1 MLDGGVGVWAR
12 ARVDGNPH
20 GEYTYVL
27 MRERKGSPGFQFH
40 PRRRTDHYFDL
51 SPVGDTA
58 TFVIRARVKGYETVV
73 VENVRLARGAI
84 VGGID
89 LPCEAPAARLSGA
102 VALPDGEPVVGAHVR
117 IKAGVTVATRRFWPP
132 VWATTDGNGVFAF
145 DSVSSGVMRLAV
157 LDALDAGGGSIQRVE
172 LGSAA
177 GCNVGVAIASV
188 SETRGLL
195 LIVGRDARDRRS
207 ESGAGDAPGG
217 FVVGGR
223 VVDHRGRPRQGLTV
237 QVHAD
242 RDSVPTSTTQTDEH
256 GEFRATGLAPGR
268 YTARVVS
275 DDVYV
280 TSHRVG
286 QLVGGRDNPVAAVVT
301 TADVD
306 DILFEIT
313 PKIRV
318 SGRILRPDGSPLI
331 GELYEL
337 FREDYMPGEAG
348 RGSGRS
354 SGHTSDDGA
363 WEHVD
368 NDAGIFTFTVR
379 AGSLEATRTVDARE
393 PGTVVTGV
401 LGTRALPGLSIQ

>member
-1 MLDGGVGVWAR
+1 M
-12 ARVDGNPH
+12 
-20 GEYTYVL
+20 
-27 MRERKGSPGFQFH
+27 
-40 PRRRTDHYFDL
+40 
-51 SPVGDTA
+51 
-58 TFVIRARVKGYETVV
+58 
-73 VENVRLARGAI
+73 
-84 VGGID
+84 
-89 LPCEAPAARLSGA
+89 
-102 VALPDGEPVVGAHVR
+102 
-117 IKAGVTVATRRFWPP
+117 
-132 VWATTDGNGVFAF
+132 FAF

-157 LDALDAGGGSIQRVE
+157 LDALSADGGSIRRVE

-177 GCNVGVAIASV
+177 GGNVGLAIAPG

-195 LIVGRDARDRRS
+195 LIVGRDAPDRRS
-207 ESGAGDAPGG
+207 ESGTGDAPGG

-237 QVHAD
+237 QVHAE
-242 RDSVPTSTTQTDEH
+242 RDGAPTSTTQTDDR

-286 QLVGGRDNPVAAVVT
+286 QIVGGRDNPVAAVVT
-301 TADVD
+301 TADID

-331 GELYEL
+331 GELYDL
-337 FREDYMPGEAG
+337 VRENYMPGESGAG
-348 RGSGRS
+348 RGRR
-354 SGHTSDDGA
+354 SGHASDDGTWA
-363 WEHVD
+363 HVD

-379 AGSLEATRTVDARE
+379 VGSLEATRTVDARE
-393 PGTVVTGV
+393 PGTVVAGV
-401 LGTRALPGLSIQ
+401 DLRLGDPRPAWAVNGGGRIPIVAV